1 MRYATWFRSFTLRI
15 GLCVLVL
22 LTLGT
27 SFTLSKAAWQSAPT
41 VSGFSLRFYGNGV
54 GDIDRVKIRID
65 NPAVPVDIGAENL
78 TIEFWMKA
86 SLGDNPNRAS
96 CNAND
101 GWITGNIILDRDIY
115 GGGDYGD
122 FGISLNQGR
131 VAFGVSLGSSGTTL
145 CGATPVANDIWHHIA
160 LTRNPSTGQLRIYV
174 DGQLDGQGTGPVG
187 NISYRDNR
195 TTSFNDDPFL
205 VIGAEKHDA
214 GGQFPS
220 YNGWVDE
227 LRLSNSIRYS
237 AVFTAPSQPFVTDS
251 NTVGLYHFDEGP
263 LGNCTGA
270 VLDSSGAS
278 GGPSHGTCM
287 WGGSPDGP
295 DYITD
300 IPFAADST
308 PPAATVTPASTTTP
322 TSTPNSTAA
331 PTNTIISTAVPTST
345 PNWTPT
351 PAAAGLGDDFNR
363 ANTTNLGAN
372 WTERSGD
379 MGIFSQALRN
389 AGTSSDNIVTFN
401 TGVLINVQTTVSM
414 SFNSPAGTMAIGVRL
429 GTYTS
434 GIPTAGYV
442 AELSGS
448 GQVILWRID
457 NWASLGS
464 FQIPGYQSSQPVVI
478 ALRAFGTALS
488 VDINGVNRINVTNSA
503 FSSGNVGLWAYAP
516 STANQLIF
524 DNYSLVDLTQLTST
538 PAATFTAT
546 STTAS
551 GSTPV
556 NTLIATA
563 INTPIPTLIP
573 AATNTP
579 TQTRTPTVTSTPMP
593 QGDLIFS
600 NGFESGNLSA
610 WSSTITDNGDLSVS
624 SAAVLSGTFG
634 MRALIDSNGSIYV
647 VDNTPTGLASYRA
660 RFHFDANAITMSNGN
675 SHYILYGYS
684 GTSLIVVRIELLR
697 SSGYYLLRA
706 NILTDGNSWRTTSWF
721 PITDAPHTVELSWL
735 ASSTVGANN
744 GSLTLWL
751 DNVQSS
757 SLVDIDND
765 SHRIDSVRLGA
776 VDGIDTGTRG
786 TYYFDAFESRRV
798 GYIGP

>member
-1 MRYATWFRSFTLRI
+1 MRYTTWCRSFTFWI
-15 GLCVLVL
+15 GLCFLVL

-27 SFTLSKAAWQSAPT
+27 SFTLSKAARQSAPT
-41 VSGFSLRFYGNGV
+41 ISGFSLQFYGNGY
-54 GDIDRVKIRID
+54 GDLDRVKIQVD
-65 NPAVPVDIGAENL
+65 GPARPVDIGAVDF

-86 SLGDNPNRAS
+86 SLANNPNNAS

-115 GGGDYGD
+115 GEGDYGD
-122 FGISLNQGR
+122 FGISLSQGKI
-131 VAFGVSLGSSGTTL
+131 AFGVSLGSSGTTL
-145 CGATPVANDIWHHIA
+145 CGATTVANDAWHHIA
-160 LTRNPSTGQLRIYV
+160 LTRNQSNGQLRIYV
-174 DGQLDGQGTGPVG
+174 DGQLDGQGSGPVG

-214 GGQFPS
+214 GGQYPS
-220 YNGWVDE
+220 YSGWVDE
-227 LRLSNSIRYS
+227 LRLSNSIRYTS
-237 AVFTAPSQPFVTDS
+237 VFTAPSLPFVTDS

-263 LGNCTGA
+263 LGNCTGK

-278 GGPSHGTCM
+278 GGPSNGVCM

-295 DYITD
+295 DYTND
-300 IPFAADST
+300 IPFAADATT
-308 PPAATVTPASTTTP
+308 PTGTGSPASTTTP
-322 TSTPNSTAA
+322 TSTPNSTLAPTNTPNSTAA
-331 PTNTIISTAVPTST
+331 PTNSPTQTST
-345 PNWTPT
+345 Q
-351 PAAAGLGDDFNR
+351 AAASSGDDFNR
-363 ANTTNLGAN
+363 VNSTNLGAT

-379 MGIFSQALRN
+379 MSIFSQTLRN

-401 TGVLINVQTTVSM
+401 TSALINVQTTVSM
-414 SFNSPAGTMAIGVRL
+414 SFNSPAGTMATGVRL

-457 NWASLGS
+457 NWATLGS
-464 FQIPGYQSSQPVVI
+464 YQIPGYQYSQPVLV
-478 ALRAFGTALS
+478 ALRALGTTLS
-488 VDINGVNRINVTNSA
+488 VDINGVTRINVTNSA

-516 STANQLIF
+516 SIANQFIF
-524 DNYSLVDLTQLTST
+524 DNYSLVDLTQLTPT

-546 STTAS
+546 PTTTS
-551 GSTPV
+551 GSSPV
-556 NTLIATA
+556 NTPTATA

-579 TQTRTPTVTSTPMP
+579 TITPTPLP

-610 WSSTITDNGDLSVS
+610 WSLSMTDYGDLSVS
-624 SAAVLSGTFG
+624 TAAVLSGNFG
-634 MRALIDSNGSIYV
+634 LRALIDSNGSIYV
-647 VDNTPTGLASYRA
+647 VDNTPNSLPSYRA
-660 RFHFDANAITMSNGN
+660 RFHFDPNTITMSNGN

-684 GTSLIVVRIELLR
+684 GSLIVVRIEFLR
-697 SSGYYLLRA
+697 SNGYYLLRVH
-706 NILTDGNSWRTTSWF
+706 ILADGNSWRTTNWIY
-721 PITDAPHTVELSWL
+721 ITDAPHAVEISWL
-735 ASSTVGANN
+735 ASSAVGANN

-751 DNVQSS
+751 DGMQRSNLSG
-757 SLVDIDND
+757 IDND
-765 SHRIDSVRLGA
+765 THRIDSARLGA
-776 VDGIDTGTRG
+776 LDGIDYGTRG
-786 TYYFDAFESRRV
+786 TYYFDTFESRRV
-798 GYIGP
+798 SYIGP